1 MSKTVTFQH
10 VINILKLLMRYFM
23 VFFTIHSIFYTC
35 GISHFIDTEF
45 SGLRS
50 PRWVDGAGL
59 KDAGF

>member
-1 MSKTVTFQH
+1 
-10 VINILKLLMRYFM
+10 M